1 MVIIVLIL
9 LLSLLK
15 SMDNFIQI
23 IEGQT
28 KLLVPKNSLD
38 VKVPPHYPAFFNPL
52 ASLNRDLSIYLYN
65 IFLDEYYNKK
75 NTQITFA
82 DAFGGIGSRGLR
94 VAVEVP
100 KISQIYINDI
110 NELAITAAKE
120 SAILNNVN
128 EKCFFSINEVC
139 KFLMCRPTERNKRFT
154 IIDLDPFGSPSPF
167 IDCVLRSIEDEGL
180 ISITATDTAVLSGI
194 YQTVCLR
201 KYFGLSINNT
211 YSNEVAIR
219 LLISSIALIGA
230 RLGISLSPI
239 FVNSNRHYFRVFLKI
254 SLSNSEANKVFD
266 NLGYIRHCFRCG
278 DRNLTYIYSHDLCP
292 KCSSKFNIAGQLWIG
307 KLFDKNV
314 ISNLLKKYLL
324 DDLKNDKKNKQI
336 KQIFNISLEELDN
349 IPYYFSVD
357 EIGSMLKASPK
368 KLNEI
373 IDKIIS
379 SGYLASRTIFR
390 STGLK
395 TNASMSN
402 ILSILKN

>member
-1 MVIIVLIL
+1 
-9 LLSLLK
+9 
-15 SMDNFIQI
+15 MDDFIQI

-65 IFLDEYYNKK
+65 IFLDDYYNKK
-75 NTQITFA
+75 NTLITFA
-82 DAFGGIGSRGLR
+82 DSFGGIGSRGLR

-100 KISQIYINDI
+100 KVSQIYINDI
-110 NELAITAAKE
+110 NKLAIAAAKE
-120 SAILNNVN
+120 SAILNNVR

-139 KFLMCRPTERNKRFT
+139 NFLISRPTERNKRFT

-167 IDCVLRSIEDEGL
+167 IDCVLRSIEDEGM

-194 YQTVCLR
+194 YQTVCMR

-219 LLISSIALIGA
+219 LLISSIALIAA

-239 FVNSNRHYFRVFLKI
+239 FVNSNRHYLRVFLKI

-266 NLGYIRHCFRCG
+266 NLGYIRHCFKCG
-278 DRNLTYIYSHDLCP
+278 DRNLINIYSQELCP
-292 KCSSKFNIAGQLWIG
+292 RCRIKFNIAGKLWIG
-307 KLFDKNV
+307 NLFNKNI
-314 ISNLLKKYLL
+314 ISNLLKKYFLE
-324 DDLKNDKKNKQI
+324 DLKKDKKNKQI
-336 KQIFNISLEELDN
+336 KQIFNISLQELDN

-357 EIGSMLKASPK
+357 EIGSMLKSSPK

-373 IDKIIS
+373 IDKIVS
-379 SGYLASRTIFR
+379 SGYLASKTIFR

-395 TNASMSN
+395 TNASMAD

>member
-1 MVIIVLIL
+1 
-9 LLSLLK
+9 
-15 SMDNFIQI
+15 MDDFIQI
-23 IEGQT
+23 TEGQT
-28 KLLVPKNSLD
+28 KLLVPKKSLD
-38 VKVPPHYPAFFNPL
+38 VKVPPPHYPAFFNPL
-52 ASLNRDLSIYLYN
+52 ANLNRDLSIYIYN
-65 IFLDEYYNKK
+65 IFLDECLNKK
-75 NTQITFA
+75 NSYITFA

-100 KISQIYINDI
+100 RVSHIYINDI
-110 NELAITAAKE
+110 NQLAIAAAKK
-120 SAILNNVN
+120 SAILNNVD
-128 EKCFFSINEVC
+128 EKCSFSINEVC
-139 KFLMCRPTERNKRFT
+139 RFLISRPTESNKRFT

-167 IDCVLRSIEDEGL
+167 IDCILRSIEDEGL
-180 ISITATDTAVLSGI
+180 ISVTATDTAVLSGI

-211 YSNEVAIR
+211 YSNEVGMR
-219 LLISSIALIGA
+219 LLISSIALIAA

-254 SLSNSEANKVFD
+254 SLSNSKANKVFD
-266 NLGYIRHCFRCG
+266 NLGYIRHCFKCGERNFTFNYSEDVCTRC
-278 DRNLTYIYSHDLCP
+278 NN
-292 KCSSKFNIAGQLWIG
+292 KFNIAGRLWIG
-307 KLFDKNV
+307 NLFNKKI
-314 ISNLLKKYLL
+314 ISNLLKKSFL
-324 DDLKNDKKNKQI
+324 DEFMNDKKNKQI

-379 SGYLASRTIFR
+379 SGYIASKTVFR
-390 STGLK
+390 PTGLK
-395 TNASMSN
+395 TNASMFE

>member
-1 MVIIVLIL
+1 MVIIGLIL
-9 LLSLLK
+9 VLSLLK
-15 SMDNFIQI
+15 TMHDFIQI

-38 VKVPPHYPAFFNPL
+38 VKIPSHYPAFFNPL

-75 NTQITFA
+75 NTPITFA

-100 KISQIYINDI
+100 KVSQIYINDI
-110 NELAITAAKE
+110 NELAIAAAKE
-120 SAILNNVN
+120 SAILNHIH

-139 KFLMCRPTERNKRFT
+139 KFLISRPTERNKRFT

-167 IDCVLRSIEDEGL
+167 IDCVLRSIENEGL

-219 LLISSIALIGA
+219 LLISSIALIAA

-266 NLGYIRHCFRCG
+266 NLGYIRHCFKCG
-278 DRNLTYIYSHDLCP
+278 DRNLTYIYSQELCP
-292 KCSSKFNIAGQLWIG
+292 RCRSKFNFAGKLWIG
-307 KLFDKNV
+307 NLFNKNI
-314 ISNLLKKYLL
+314 ISNLLKKYFL
-324 DDLKNDKKNKQI
+324 DDLKNDKKTKQI
-336 KQIFNISLEELDN
+336 KQIFYTSLEELDH

-357 EIGSMLKASPK
+357 EIGSMLKVSPK

-373 IDKIIS
+373 IEKIAR

-395 TNASMSN
+395 TNASMSE

>member
-1 MVIIVLIL
+1 
-9 LLSLLK
+9 
-15 SMDNFIQI
+15 MDDFVQI

-38 VKVPPHYPAFFNPL
+38 VKVPPPHYPAFFNPV
-52 ASLNRDLSIYLYN
+52 ANLNRDLSIYVYN
-65 IFLDEYYNKK
+65 TFLDEYYDKK
-75 NTQITFA
+75 NSQITFA
-82 DAFGGIGSRGLR
+82 DALGGIGSRGLR

-100 KISQIYINDI
+100 KVSHIYINDI
-110 NELAITAAKE
+110 NQLAIAAAKK
-120 SAILNNVN
+120 SAILNNVD

-139 KFLMCRPTERNKRFT
+139 KFLISRPTERNKRFT

-194 YQTVCLR
+194 YQAVCLR

-211 YSNEVAIR
+211 YSNEVATR
-219 LLISSIALIGA
+219 LLISSIALIAA

-239 FVNSNRHYFRVFLKI
+239 FVHSNRHYFRVFLQI
-254 SLSNSEANKVFD
+254 SLSNSKANKVFD
-266 NLGYIRHCFRCG
+266 NLGYIRHCFKCG
-278 DRNLTYIYSHDLCP
+278 ERSFTFIYSEEICP
-292 KCSSKFNIAGQLWIG
+292 RCNSKLNTAGRLWIG
-307 KLFDKNV
+307 NLFNKNI
-314 ISNLLKKYLL
+314 ISHLLKKYL
-324 DDLKNDKKNKQI
+324 DNLKDDKKNKKI
-336 KQIFNISLEELDN
+336 KQIFNTSLEELDN

-357 EIGSMLKASPK
+357 ELGSMLKASPK

-373 IDKIIS
+373 IDQIIS
-379 SGYLASRTIFR
+379 SGYIASKTVFR

-395 TNASMSN
+395 TNASMAE

>member
-1 MVIIVLIL
+1 
-9 LLSLLK
+9 
-15 SMDNFIQI
+15 MDDFVQI

-38 VKVPPHYPAFFNPL
+38 VKVPPPHYPAFFNPV
-52 ASLNRDLSIYLYN
+52 ANLNRDLSIYVYN
-65 IFLDEYYNKK
+65 TFLDEYYNKK
-75 NTQITFA
+75 NSQITFA

-100 KISQIYINDI
+100 KVSHIYINDI
-110 NELAITAAKE
+110 NQLAIAAAKK
-120 SAILNNVN
+120 SAILNNVD
-128 EKCFFSINEVC
+128 EKCFFSIKEVC
-139 KFLMCRPTERNKRFT
+139 KFLISRPTERNKRFT

-194 YQTVCLR
+194 YQAVCLR

-211 YSNEVAIR
+211 YSNEVATR
-219 LLISSIALIGA
+219 LLISSIALIAA

-239 FVNSNRHYFRVFLKI
+239 FVHSNRHYFRVFLQV
-254 SLSNSEANKVFD
+254 SLSNSKANKVFD
-266 NLGYIRHCFRCG
+266 NLGYIRHCFKCG
-278 DRNLTYIYSHDLCP
+278 ERSFTFIYSEEICP
-292 KCSSKFNIAGQLWIG
+292 QCNSKLNIAGRLWIG
-307 KLFDKNV
+307 NLFNKNI
-314 ISNLLKKYLL
+314 ISHLLKKYL
-324 DDLKNDKKNKQI
+324 DNLKDDKKNKKI
-336 KQIFNISLEELDN
+336 KQIFNISLGELDN

-357 EIGSMLKASPK
+357 ELGSMLKASPK

-379 SGYLASRTIFR
+379 SGYIASKTVFR

-395 TNASMSN
+395 TNASMAE
-402 ILSILKN
+402 ILSILKS

>member
-1 MVIIVLIL
+1 LVIIGLIL
-9 LLSLLK
+9 VLYLLK
-15 SMDNFIQI
+15 SMDDFIQI

-65 IFLDEYYNKK
+65 IFLDDYYNKK
-75 NTQITFA
+75 NTLITFA
-82 DAFGGIGSRGLR
+82 DSFGGIGSRGLR

-100 KISQIYINDI
+100 KVSQIYINDI
-110 NELAITAAKE
+110 NELAIAAAKE
-120 SAILNNVN
+120 SAILNNVR

-139 KFLMCRPTERNKRFT
+139 NFLISRPTERNKRFT

-167 IDCVLRSIEDEGL
+167 IDCVLRSIEDEGM

-194 YQTVCLR
+194 YQTVCMR

-219 LLISSIALIGA
+219 LLISSIALIAA

-266 NLGYIRHCFRCG
+266 NLGYIRHCFKCG
-278 DRNLTYIYSHDLCP
+278 DRNLIYIYSQELCP
-292 KCSSKFNIAGQLWIG
+292 RCSIKFNIAGKLWIG
-307 KLFDKNV
+307 NLFNKNI
-314 ISNLLKKYLL
+314 ISNLLKKYFLE
-324 DDLKNDKKNKQI
+324 DLKKDKKNKQI
-336 KQIFNISLEELDN
+336 KQIFNISLQELDN

-357 EIGSMLKASPK
+357 EIGSMLKSSPK

-373 IDKIIS
+373 IDKIVS
-379 SGYLASRTIFR
+379 SGYLASKTIFR

-395 TNASMSN
+395 TNASMAD

>member
-1 MVIIVLIL
+1 
-9 LLSLLK
+9 
-15 SMDNFIQI
+15 MDDFIQI
-23 IEGQT
+23 REGQT

-38 VKVPPHYPAFFNPL
+38 VKAPPHYPAFFNPL
-52 ASLNRDLSIYLYN
+52 ANLNRDLSIYIYN
-65 IFLDEYYNKK
+65 IFLEGYLNKK
-75 NTQITFA
+75 NSQITFA

-100 KISQIYINDI
+100 KVSHIYINDI
-110 NELAITAAKE
+110 NQLAIAAAKK
-120 SAILNNVN
+120 SALLNNVD
-128 EKCFFSINEVC
+128 EKCSFSINEVC
-139 KFLMCRPTERNKRFT
+139 RFLISRPTESNKRFT

-180 ISITATDTAVLSGI
+180 ISVTATDTAVLSGI

-211 YSNEVAIR
+211 YSNEVATR
-219 LLISSIALIGA
+219 LLVSSIALIAA
-230 RLGISLSPI
+230 RLGISLSPV

-254 SLSNSEANKVFD
+254 SLSNSKANKVFD
-266 NLGYIRHCFRCG
+266 NLGYIRHCFKCG
-278 DRNLTYIYSHDLCP
+278 NRNFTLIYSEEVCNR
-292 KCSSKFNIAGQLWIG
+292 CNNKFNIAGRLWIG
-307 KLFDKNV
+307 NLFNKKI
-314 ISNLLKKYLL
+314 ISNLLKKYFL
-324 DDLKNDKKNKQI
+324 DDLKDDKKNKQI
-336 KQIFNISLEELDN
+336 KQIFNISLDELDS

-373 IDKIIS
+373 IDKIVS
-379 SGYLASRTIFR
+379 SGYIASKTVFR

-395 TNASMSN
+395 TNASMSE

>member
-1 MVIIVLIL
+1 
-9 LLSLLK
+9 
-15 SMDNFIQI
+15 MDDFVQI

-38 VKVPPHYPAFFNPL
+38 VKVPPPHYPAFFNPV
-52 ASLNRDLSIYLYN
+52 ANLNRDLSIYVYN
-65 IFLDEYYNKK
+65 TFLDEYYNKK
-75 NTQITFA
+75 NSQITFA
-82 DAFGGIGSRGLR
+82 DALGGIGSRGLR

-100 KISQIYINDI
+100 KVSHIYINDI
-110 NELAITAAKE
+110 NQLAIAAAKK
-120 SAILNNVN
+120 SAILNNVD

-139 KFLMCRPTERNKRFT
+139 KFLISRPTERNKRFT

-194 YQTVCLR
+194 YQAVCLR

-211 YSNEVAIR
+211 YSNEVATR
-219 LLISSIALIGA
+219 LLISSIALIAA

-239 FVNSNRHYFRVFLKI
+239 FVHSNRHYFRVFLQI
-254 SLSNSEANKVFD
+254 SLSNSKANKVFD
-266 NLGYIRHCFRCG
+266 NLGYIRHCFKCG
-278 DRNLTYIYSHDLCP
+278 ERSFTFIYSEEICP
-292 KCSSKFNIAGQLWIG
+292 RCNSKLNIAGRLWIG
-307 KLFDKNV
+307 NLFNKNI
-314 ISNLLKKYLL
+314 ISHLLKKYL
-324 DDLKNDKKNKQI
+324 DNLKDDKKNKKI
-336 KQIFNISLEELDN
+336 KQIFNTSLEELDN

-357 EIGSMLKASPK
+357 ELGSMLKASPK

-373 IDKIIS
+373 IDQIIS
-379 SGYLASRTIFR
+379 SGYIASKTVFR

-395 TNASMSN
+395 TNASMAE

>member
-1 MVIIVLIL
+1 
-9 LLSLLK
+9 
-15 SMDNFIQI
+15 MDDFVQI

-38 VKVPPHYPAFFNPL
+38 VKVPPPHYPAFFNPV
-52 ASLNRDLSIYLYN
+52 ANLNRDLSIYVYN
-65 IFLDEYYNKK
+65 TFLDEYYNKK
-75 NTQITFA
+75 NSQITFA
-82 DAFGGIGSRGLR
+82 DAFGGVGSRGLR

-100 KISQIYINDI
+100 KVSHIYINDI
-110 NELAITAAKE
+110 NQLAIAAAKK
-120 SAILNNVN
+120 SAILNNVD

-139 KFLMCRPTERNKRFT
+139 KFLISRPTERNKRFT

-194 YQTVCLR
+194 YQAVCLR

-211 YSNEVAIR
+211 YSNEVATR
-219 LLISSIALIGA
+219 LLISSIALIAA

-239 FVNSNRHYFRVFLKI
+239 FVHSNRHYFRVFLHI
-254 SLSNSEANKVFD
+254 SLSNSKANKVFD
-266 NLGYIRHCFRCG
+266 NLGYIRHCFKCG
-278 DRNLTYIYSHDLCP
+278 ERSFTFIYSEEICP
-292 KCSSKFNIAGQLWIG
+292 TCNSKLNIAGRLWIG
-307 KLFDKNV
+307 NLFNKNI
-314 ISNLLKKYLL
+314 ISHLLKKYL
-324 DDLKNDKKNKQI
+324 DNLKDDKKNKKI

-357 EIGSMLKASPK
+357 ELGSMLKTNPK

-379 SGYLASRTIFR
+379 SGYIASKTVFR

-395 TNASMSN
+395 TNASMAE

>member
-1 MVIIVLIL
+1 
-9 LLSLLK
+9 
-15 SMDNFIQI
+15 MDDFVQI

-38 VKVPPHYPAFFNPL
+38 VKVPPPHYPAFFNPV
-52 ASLNRDLSIYLYN
+52 ANLNRDLSIYVYN
-65 IFLDEYYNKK
+65 TFLDEYYNKK
-75 NTQITFA
+75 NSQITFA

-100 KISQIYINDI
+100 KVSHIYINDI
-110 NELAITAAKE
+110 NQLAIAAAKK
-120 SAILNNVN
+120 SAILNNVD

-139 KFLMCRPTERNKRFT
+139 KFLISRPTERNKRFT

-194 YQTVCLR
+194 YQAVCLR

-211 YSNEVAIR
+211 YSNEVATR
-219 LLISSIALIGA
+219 LLISSIALIAA

-239 FVNSNRHYFRVFLKI
+239 FVHSNRHYFRVFLQV
-254 SLSNSEANKVFD
+254 SLSNSKANKVFD
-266 NLGYIRHCFRCG
+266 NLGYIRHCFKCG
-278 DRNLTYIYSHDLCP
+278 ERSFTFIYSEEICP
-292 KCSSKFNIAGQLWIG
+292 QCNSKLNIAGRLWIG
-307 KLFDKNV
+307 NLFNKNI
-314 ISNLLKKYLL
+314 ISHLLKKYL
-324 DDLKNDKKNKQI
+324 DNLKDDKKNKKI
-336 KQIFNISLEELDN
+336 KQIFNISLGELDN

-357 EIGSMLKASPK
+357 ELGSMLKASPK

-379 SGYLASRTIFR
+379 SGYIASKTVFR

-395 TNASMSN
+395 TNASMAE
-402 ILSILKN
+402 ILSILKS

>member
-1 MVIIVLIL
+1 
-9 LLSLLK
+9 
-15 SMDNFIQI
+15 MDDFVQI

-38 VKVPPHYPAFFNPL
+38 VKVTPPHYPAFFNPV
-52 ASLNRDLSIYLYN
+52 ANLNRDLSIYVYN
-65 IFLDEYYNKK
+65 TFLDEYYNKK
-75 NTQITFA
+75 NSQITFA
-82 DAFGGIGSRGLR
+82 DALGGIGSRGLR

-100 KISQIYINDI
+100 KVSHIYINDI
-110 NELAITAAKE
+110 NQLAIAAAKK
-120 SAILNNVN
+120 SAILNNVD

-139 KFLMCRPTERNKRFT
+139 KFLISRPTERNKRFT

-194 YQTVCLR
+194 YQAVCLR

-211 YSNEVAIR
+211 YSNEVATR
-219 LLISSIALIGA
+219 LLISSIALIAA

-239 FVNSNRHYFRVFLKI
+239 FVHSNRHYFRVFLQI
-254 SLSNSEANKVFD
+254 SLSNSKANKVFD
-266 NLGYIRHCFRCG
+266 NLGYIRHCFKCG
-278 DRNLTYIYSHDLCP
+278 ERSFTFIYSEEICP
-292 KCSSKFNIAGQLWIG
+292 RCNSKLNIAGRLWIG
-307 KLFDKNV
+307 NLFNKNI
-314 ISNLLKKYLL
+314 ISHLLKKYL
-324 DDLKNDKKNKQI
+324 DNLKDDKKNKKI
-336 KQIFNISLEELDN
+336 KQIFNTSLEELDN

-357 EIGSMLKASPK
+357 ELGSMLKASPK

-373 IDKIIS
+373 IDQIIS
-379 SGYLASRTIFR
+379 SGYIASKTVFR

-395 TNASMSN
+395 TNASMAE